1 MAKFQI
7 LIVNNLIT
15 AQPVL
20 RRLVKF
26 LTPLITQGV
35 NLVCEVCLYIKNVV
49 NIEYKYT
56 LGTMKCRAFI

>member
-20 RRLVKF
+20 KRHVKF
-26 LTPLITQGV
+26 LTPLIPQGV
-35 NLVCEVCLYIKNVV
+35 NLVCEVLLYINNVV
-49 NIEYKYT
+49 NIEYI
-56 LGTMKCRAFI
+56 LGTMK